1 MRWIIEH
8 NIIYDYTEG
17 VLEASDG
24 RKVDLKYNENV
35 LLSKLVNGF
44 FEKHALME
52 AVWGKLIVTDSS
64 YHKLIFELRAQFERI
79 GLDPKLIKTVPR
91 RGCMFVGVCER
102 SEDDF
107 QEDEKGVRDAEENR
121 SDSPAELA
129 ISDSGQNDDRSLD
142 ESLVNIGNK
151 YALLTGRKVRDV
163 LFCILIASLGL
174 VSGWFFS
181 DFLPGFYINKIKK
194 DNGSIYVV
202 GLLYKDVPKLPGS
215 SGDVFYIKNRKGTS
229 IYYCDKHDGSD
240 LNCKNQISF

>member
-1 MRWIIEH
+1 MKWIIEH
-8 NIIYDYTEG
+8 HILYDYTEG
-17 VLEASDG
+17 VLEAPDG

-35 LLSKLVNGF
+35 LLSKLVSGF
-44 FEKHALME
+44 FDKHVLME

-91 RGCMFVGVCER
+91 RGCMFVGVCEP
-102 SEDDF
+102 SGEDS
-107 QEDEKGVRDAEENR
+107 QEDTKRVSDVRAEVEATTHLAV
-121 SDSPAELA
+121 SDLEQNV
-129 ISDSGQNDDRSLD
+129 DSSLDVSLLKDRSKHIPLR
-142 ESLVNIGNK
+142 ERRAREFLFFILV
-151 YALLTGRKVRDV
+151 A
-163 LFCILIASLGL
+163 FLGL
-174 VSGWFFS
+174 ASGWLIS
-181 DFLPGFYINKIKK
+181 DFLPSLYINKIKK
-194 DNGSIYVV
+194 DNGLIYVV